1 LPHFLCLARRE
12 EEGLGVH
19 KRQPSNAANAKNGG
33 NSKGGVDFAPLRRCD
48 SLCDGH
54 HRRSLRLAGKQNRH
68 RAGLGIYEMGSRS
81 RGGRWQSQPGRVWA
95 QFSFHTLEDRTPER
109 SEAPRVRRFLC
120 RLFSDLR
127 PASVGIDLPCDGS
140 YPNQLFDRLMKRT
153 LQTLFGILAMTA
165 VADAAVLKE
174 GQPFPATVFPDL
186 DGQPRSTVDFHGKK
200 TILHVFA
207 SW

>member
-1 LPHFLCLARRE
+1 
-12 EEGLGVH
+12 
-19 KRQPSNAANAKNGG
+19 
-33 NSKGGVDFAPLRRCD
+33 
-48 SLCDGH
+48 
-54 HRRSLRLAGKQNRH
+54 
-68 RAGLGIYEMGSRS
+68 
-81 RGGRWQSQPGRVWA
+81 
-95 QFSFHTLEDRTPER
+95 
-109 SEAPRVRRFLC
+109 
-120 RLFSDLR
+120 
-127 PASVGIDLPCDGS
+127 
-140 YPNQLFDRLMKRT
+140 MKRT